1 MHKGSKPSLR
11 YLFIALVRQHRQGH
25 DEGRSLSKYAPGCYE
40 ALVMFDHFG
49 ADGQTHSV
57 PAKFVLSVETL
68 ERLEDEIEVFFI
80 KADTIVAD
88 ADFPFSF

>member
-1 MHKGSKPSLR
+1 
-11 YLFIALVRQHRQGH
+11 
-25 DEGRSLSKYAPGCYE
+25 
-40 ALVMFDHFG
+40 MFDHFG